1 MSDALR
7 AIKEEMGPDAVILS
21 TREIKKKG
29 GQFGVMETPVIEVM
43 AAADSTPPPA
53 AGQAPL
59 RPGIFQHL
67 LKEMA
72 LAGRFSAEIAP
83 IQEELRAI
91 RESLGTI
98 KTMSEENEKQF
109 SRLQKTYDEMKEL
122 LQKGLEGSGKEA
134 AKPQETRAPIPPR
147 TVNPVPTRET
157 GAAAVETKL
166 KQRPPSFN
174 GLPPPGHRQPR
185 VISVTSGKGG
195 VGKTNV
201 VANLAVA
208 LSSFGQ
214 RVLILDADLALG
226 NLDVLFGIVPKYSLT
241 DVLNGEKTLSEIMV
255 KGPRGIQILPT
266 SSGTEDL
273 THLTS
278 EQKLTL
284 LSALDQLEQEV
295 DIFLIDTGAGISANV
310 LFFSTAA
317 QEIVIV
323 AAPEP
328 TSLTDAYAVM
338 KVLSKQHGEKRFR
351 LLVNMVKNEGEAK
364 EVYRKLCL
372 VSEQFLD
379 ISIDYIGSI
388 PNDDYVKM
396 AVCQQKAVV
405 DIYPRAKSS
414 VEFTR
419 LAKNVMQWPIHTVP
433 KGGIQFLWK
442 GLLAPA
448 YTPAPP
454 LFEKGG
460 GRGH

>member
-1 MSDALR
+1 MSEALR
-7 AIKEEMGPDAVILS
+7 AIKEELGPDAVILS
-21 TREIKKKG
+21 TREIQKKG
-29 GQFGVMETPVIEVM
+29 GKFGVMETPVIEVM

-53 AGQAPL
+53 AGQSPL

-98 KTMSEENEKQF
+98 KAISEENEKQF

-122 LQKGLEGSGKEA
+122 LKKGMEGSREETARPKEA
-134 AKPQETRAPIPPR
+134 RVPSKL
-147 TVNPVPTRET
+147 VNPIPTRET
-157 GAAAVETKL
+157 GADAVAMDRKQETSSL
-166 KQRPPSFN
+166 N
-174 GLPPPGHRQPR
+174 GLPPRGNRQPK

-214 RVLILDADLALG
+214 RVLVLDADLALG
-226 NLDVLFGIVPKYSLT
+226 NIDVLFGIVPKYSLT
-241 DVLNGEKTLSEIMV
+241 HVLNGEKTLPEIMV
-255 KGPRGIQILPT
+255 EGPRGIKILPT

-273 THLTS
+273 THLTPD
-278 EQKLTL
+278 QKLTL
-284 LSALDQLEQEV
+284 LSALDQLEQDV

-317 QEIVIV
+317 QEIIIV

-405 DIYPRAKSS
+405 DIYPKAKSS

-419 LAKNVMQWPIHTVP
+419 LAKNVMQWPIAMVP

-442 GLLAPA
+442 GLLAPQ
-448 YTPAPP
+448 YRPASP
-454 LFEKGG
+454 LLEKTGG
-460 GRGH
+460 TGH